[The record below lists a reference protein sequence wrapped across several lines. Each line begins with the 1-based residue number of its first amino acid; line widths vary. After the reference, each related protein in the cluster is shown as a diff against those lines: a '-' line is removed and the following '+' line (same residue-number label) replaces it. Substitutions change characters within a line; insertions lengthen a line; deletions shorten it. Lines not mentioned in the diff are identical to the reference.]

1 MIGGGLATIFCLMI
15 LAWVREITAGVLGI
29 FGADAQSSGVK
40 VTTLVF
46 ATIMM
51 FCLDFAINTGMFP
64 TSSGWYST
72 DEVVLIV
79 QAAIRA
85 FIVDC
90 APAHQQEPANAWAS
104 RLTGAGNIIGYI
116 LGYMDLPKVFPI
128 FGNTQF
134 KVLCLIASF
143 SLGVTL
149 SVSCLTIKERDPRLD
164 GPAPPGGMGLI
175 SFFKGVWKSIRN
187 LPPQIR
193 KVCEVQLAA
202 WIAWF
207 PFLYYSTTYIGQ
219 LYVNPIFEKHRDL
232 TDDEINQAW
241 EDATRIGSFAL
252 LVNAIVC
259 FTANIVLPLL
269 IIPSYKRIQVP
280 AANADFMPVA
290 QDVDSA
296 EAEIRRSISELRGEI
311 ASEPL
316 LAREGGSIVSGEV
329 DEDKKR
335 FDFMKRIQ
343 IPGLTLRRTWLLS
356 LALLAVCM
364 FSTFFISTSQA
375 ATVVIG
381 FVGISWA
388 VTLWAPF
395 ALISAEVAQRDA
407 ERRLNR
413 LQAELEAVSDSIH
426 NSETARNHEE
436 DENDEEQDIEATAN
450 IPQIDNESSTD
461 QAGIVLGLHN
471 VAISFP
477 QIFSTI
483 ISSLIFK
490 ALQKPRGEPWDD
502 SVGWVM
508 RFGGCAAL
516 VAVVLA
522 RRLEEKSSTSS

>member
-1 MIGGGLATIFCLMI
+1 M
-15 LAWVREITAGVLGI
+15 
-29 FGADAQSSGVK
+29 
-40 VTTLVF
+40 
-46 ATIMM
+46 
-51 FCLDFAINTGMFP
+51 
-64 TSSGWYST
+64 
-72 DEVVLIV
+72 
-79 QAAIRA
+79 
-85 FIVDC
+85 DC

-116 LGYMDLPKVFPI
+116 LGYMDLPKFFPV

-134 KVLCLIASF
+134 KVLCVIASF
-143 SLGVTL
+143 SLGITL
-149 SVSCLTIKERDPRLD
+149 LISCLTIKERDPGLD
-164 GPAPPGGMGLI
+164 GPPPPGGLGLI

-207 PFLYYSTTYIGQ
+207 PFLYYSTTYVGQ
-219 LYVNPIFEKHRDL
+219 LYVNPIFEKNRDL
-232 TDDEINQAW
+232 TNDEINQAW

-259 FTANIVLPLL
+259 FTANIFLPLL
-269 IIPSYKRIQVP
+269 IVPSYKRLKV
-280 AANADFMPVA
+280 PVA
-290 QDVDSA
+290 NSDFLPVPQDAEAA
-296 EAEIRRSISELRGEI
+296 EAEIRRSISELEGNVM
-311 ASEPL
+311 SEPL
-316 LAREGGSIVSGEV
+316 LAYERRSIGSNATDDGE
-329 DEDKKR
+329 KKR
-335 FDFMKRIQ
+335 FDFMKKIQ

-356 LALLAVCM
+356 LALLSACM

-413 LQAELEAVSDSIH
+413 LQAELEAVSGALH
-426 NSETARNHEE
+426 NTETARNHDESE
-436 DENDEEQDIEATAN
+436 DDEEQDIEAAATVPKTE
-450 IPQIDNESSTD
+450 IESSTD

-483 ISSLIFK
+483 VSSLIFK

-508 RFGGCAAL
+508 RFGGCAAF
-516 VAVVLA
+516 VAAVLA
-522 RRLEEKSSTSS
+522 ARLEEKASSSR